1 MILRVWLPPMAEIR
15 NESRVEFE
23 VIDPARHIQHRSE
36 STISALP
43 KGMSCEL
50 VLHGRDGILLDI
62 RTPRLARSKLAAA
75 LPGLVEERIA
85 SDAEGV
91 HVVATERDPDGVAV
105 AAIVD
110 RALLSRTL
118 ELFTRSGRPV
128 IAATLNPLALPWEAN
143 SWRVRIRD
151 GFGSVRTNTSFG
163 VAFACDGGVP
173 VELQLLIAQAIAAPV
188 SVEVDGDC
196 DVQTWSETLGVEVRQ
211 VSPDTRAPAVTLDLL
226 QYRFSPGVADWK
238 RLRTPVVLGAL
249 LLVVALGGLN
259 AHAWKLRGEEAALRA
274 RMSAIVTDAIPGVP
288 VILDPLLQM
297 QQRVAALRA
306 GAGIDTSGFLASAG
320 SLSEFIDADSVHSL
334 EFRNGTLDVRF
345 LPEVADSGAKRDELI
360 ASGERAGLILRF
372 SGSGAKLTRKS
383 GE

>member
-1 MILRVWLPPMAEIR
+1 M
-15 NESRVEFE
+15 
-23 VIDPARHIQHRSE
+23 
-36 STISALP
+36 
-43 KGMSCEL
+43 
-50 VLHGRDGILLDI
+50 
-62 RTPRLARSKLAAA
+62 
-75 LPGLVEERIA
+75 
-85 SDAEGV
+85 
-91 HVVATERDPDGVAV
+91 
-105 AAIVD
+105 
-110 RALLSRTL
+110 
-118 ELFTRSGRPV
+118 
-128 IAATLNPLALPWEAN
+128 
-143 SWRVRIRD
+143 
-151 GFGSVRTNTSFG
+151 RTNTSFG
-163 VAFACDGGVP
+163 VAFACDGEVP

-196 DVQTWSETLGVEVRQ
+196 DAQTWSETLGVEVRQ
-211 VSPDTRAPAVTLDLL
+211 VSPDTRAQAVTLDLL

-274 RMSAIVTDAIPGVP
+274 SMSAIVTDAIPGVP

-320 SLSEFIDADSVHSL
+320 SLSEFVDADSVHSL

-345 LPEVADSGAKRDELI
+345 LPEVADSDAKRDELI
-360 ASGERAGLILRF
+360 ANGERAGLILRF